1 MTKPHPKIRVLA
13 ENLLAFESG
22 GKTTGASDANAIF
35 HVCEK
40 LRPQLA
46 NLTGNVGFRAL
57 LSRALA
63 LAGAESAGL
72 RLLHVKSN
80 GSLEGLEEL
89 REKVAAKEFLEGEK
103 ILLSHLLGL
112 LVAFIGEN
120 LTMQILCE
128 VWPQLYRND
137 RSVGNGGK
145 NEKAE

>member
-1 MTKPHPKIRVLA
+1 
-13 ENLLAFESG
+13 
-22 GKTTGASDANAIF
+22 
-35 HVCEK
+35 
-40 LRPQLA
+40 
-46 NLTGNVGFRAL
+46 
-57 LSRALA
+57 
-63 LAGAESAGL
+63 
-72 RLLHVKSN
+72 
-80 GSLEGLEEL
+80 LEEL
-89 REKVAAKEFLEGEK
+89 KEKVAAKEFLEGEK